1 MSQTAEQLKLCVSTV
16 AGFVSRVDVSPFGV
30 TRRVS
35 TFMSPT
41 MIGFSFA
48 PMLPWFALFAA
59 DVGVE
64 KVVEFFRGGIFGFAE
79 FVIQLAVVTVAF
91 PVCHGWDF

>member
-41 MIGFSFA
+41 I
-48 PMLPWFALFAA
+48 L
-59 DVGVE
+59 VGDTKVE
-64 KVVEFFRGGIFGFAE
+64 I
-79 FVIQLAVVTVAF
+79 
-91 PVCHGWDF
+91 

>member
-1 MSQTAEQLKLCVSTV
+1 MISRRRLLPGFILTSPIGGSNFVSQIAEQLKLCVSTV

-41 MIGFSFA
+41 ICWWETQTLSLRDTEFETLEGAFSIG
-48 PMLPWFALFAA
+48 M
-59 DVGVE
+59 
-64 KVVEFFRGGIFGFAE
+64 
-79 FVIQLAVVTVAF
+79 
-91 PVCHGWDF
+91 

>member
-1 MSQTAEQLKLCVSTV
+1 FVSQTAEQLKLCVSTV

-41 MIGFSFA
+41 S
-48 PMLPWFALFAA
+48 L
-59 DVGVE
+59 VGDTKVE
-64 KVVEFFRGGIFGFAE
+64 I
-79 FVIQLAVVTVAF
+79 
-91 PVCHGWDF
+91 

>member
-1 MSQTAEQLKLCVSTV
+1 MISRHRVVPGFILTSPIGGSNFVSQTAEQLKLCVSTV

-41 MIGFSFA
+41 TVV
-48 PMLPWFALFAA
+48 
-59 DVGVE
+59 DVKNVD
-64 KVVEFFRGGIFGFAE
+64 
-79 FVIQLAVVTVAF
+79 FVR
-91 PVCHGWDF
+91 HKS